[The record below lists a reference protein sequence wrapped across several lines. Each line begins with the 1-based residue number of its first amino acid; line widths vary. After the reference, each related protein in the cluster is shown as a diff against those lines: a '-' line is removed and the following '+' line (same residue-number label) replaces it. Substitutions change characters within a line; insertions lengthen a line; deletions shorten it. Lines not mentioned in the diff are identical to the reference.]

1 MTNERD
7 RFMHAMAETIAELQ
21 KENETLRYAVRHSLQ
36 HVSFKAPDISVAHMQ
51 RVDMQRQYEARLRA
65 VGEQKYLIRETL
77 QMYRCN
83 CKTVCEERKQAI
95 KTGKTP
101 KRTKCGWW
109 AKKALKDTT
118 WSY

>member
-7 RFMHAMAETIAELQ
+7 RFMHGMAETIAELE
-21 KENETLRYAVRHSLQ
+21 KENQSLRFAIRHSLQ
-36 HVSFKAPDISVAHMQ
+36 HQKVDVDAIGIAELQRMDMARQHEAQVRRLESQKNLIS
-51 RVDMQRQYEARLRA
+51 EC
-65 VGEQKYLIRETL
+65 L

-109 AKKALKDTT
+109 AKKVLRDTS
-118 WSY
+118 WLY